1 MGRSHQDSMAACLS
15 GFGPAAQV
23 AVLVLLAVVANGS
36 EVTHLGADDTFG
48 NMQIAMPKAAE
59 LDVNS
64 ASTKDVEK
72 LMGSE
77 VDAHQRLRDSFDV
90 SLKLGETV
98 TGKKKPCPAS
108 SKKSVNAVKKKE
120 AKKQDKIS
128 KKEKKVELKA
138 HRKAAKKQV
147 KIKRKLR
154 AKLHKLDCG
163 KLKGAL
169 RKACEKKEDKLKA
182 KSNKKVRKAK
192 KAARKSVKTAKK

>member
-1 MGRSHQDSMAACLS
+1 MGRHMAARLS

-59 LDVNS
+59 MDVNS

-77 VDAHQRLRDSFDV
+77 VDEHKRLRDSFDV
-90 SLKLGETV
+90 SLKLGEAV
-98 TGKKKPCPAS
+98 TAKKKPCPTS
-108 SKKSVNAVKKKE
+108 LKKSVNAVKKKE
-120 AKKQDKIS
+120 AKKQ
-128 KKEKKVELKA
+128 KKAE
-138 HRKAAKKQV
+138 RKADRKEDRKQN
-147 KIKRKLR
+147 KIERKLKS
-154 AKLHKLDCG
+154 KLEKLNCD

-169 RKACEKKEDKLKA
+169 KKECEKKEDKLKA
-182 KSNKKVRKAK
+182 KRNSKMRKVK
-192 KAARKSVKTAKK
+192 KAARKSVKVAKKLAKKEIKQ